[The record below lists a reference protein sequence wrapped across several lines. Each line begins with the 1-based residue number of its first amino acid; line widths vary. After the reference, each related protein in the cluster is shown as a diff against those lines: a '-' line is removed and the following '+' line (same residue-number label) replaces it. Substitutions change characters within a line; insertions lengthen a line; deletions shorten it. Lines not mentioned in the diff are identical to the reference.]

1 MDSCAAV
8 RENQA
13 KFNQD
18 RHAIVVPTKQE
29 EAVVVAQLQAP
40 PGRSRW
46 RPLEALPAPWQ
57 RQQQQCQDQKHGEE
71 TRPRAKGTN
80 EPNER
85 EGPVRTLLKTG
96 AKPGMMAVALRD
108 YNAQSVEELSVRE
121 GEAVKVLAVATGG
134 WMYVR
139 LVDQQQPQQ
148 QQQQQGPARAQQQQQ
163 LRPPPP
169 PQLQQQQQPQQ
180 PHQPTEGMQSQSSWQ
195 AILGDNRALG
205 RHQQQ
210 QQQQQQQGP
219 AQAQQQHQFRPPP
232 PPQWRVRGANRLG
245 RTFWETTVPQGG
257 KSESNSCI

>member
-1 MDSCAAV
+1 MASDEPAPPSPHARHRSLSPSSAITDDSQRSPRDTVDAGAEIQRALAPRPGAVLPATDPEQEAYMARRAENQKWLDSCAAV

-139 LVDQQQPQQ
+139 LVDQQQQQ
-148 QQQQQGPARAQQQQQ
+148 QQQ
-163 LRPPPP
+163 
-169 PQLQQQQQPQQ
+169 
-180 PHQPTEGMQSQSSWQ
+180 
-195 AILGDNRALG
+195 
-205 RHQQQ
+205 
-210 QQQQQQQGP
+210 
-219 AQAQQQHQFRPPP
+219 
-232 PPQWRVRGANRLG
+232 
-245 RTFWETTVPQGG
+245 
-257 KSESNSCI
+257 